1 MELLVV
7 VAILGILA
15 SVGIVTYSNYTESAK
30 SQTTKSQFENISRYL
45 KTELYKCNIGESKI
59 INDRLDCKDILS
71 SKQVAY
77 SLFYYFNE
85 DLNSKHA
92 YDKKR
97 GLTEITSI
105 RPLNDVYAGAILI
118 NDMGYNLRL
127 ETCFKKPCSLEENR
141 ILSTLELKTIT
152 NF

>member
-59 INDRLDCKDILS
+59 INDRLDCKDIL
-71 SKQVAY
+71 
-77 SLFYYFNE
+77 N
-85 DLNSKHA
+85 
-92 YDKKR
+92 
-97 GLTEITSI
+97 
-105 RPLNDVYAGAILI
+105 
-118 NDMGYNLRL
+118 
-127 ETCFKKPCSLEENR
+127 
-141 ILSTLELKTIT
+141 
-152 NF
+152 